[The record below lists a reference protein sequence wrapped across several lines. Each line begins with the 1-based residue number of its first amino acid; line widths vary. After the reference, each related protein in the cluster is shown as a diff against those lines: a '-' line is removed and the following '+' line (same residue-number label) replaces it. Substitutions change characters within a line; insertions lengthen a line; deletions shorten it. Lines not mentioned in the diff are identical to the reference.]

1 MLHSLEDKSLF
12 LKGSKKLYLL
22 NKNNPVKIII
32 PPKIVA
38 LSGISPIIINPKI
51 VVKKG
56 VFIVLLME
64 FGRNMHSMIVAKK
77 IL

>member
-1 MLHSLEDKSLF
+1 M
-12 LKGSKKLYLL
+12 
-22 NKNNPVKIII
+22 NNPLKFII

-38 LSGISPIIINPKI
+38 LSGISPIINPKI